1 MHQHDLT
8 TMSGTHPSPER
19 RPRALADI
27 HYNNLIND
35 TATSSEDEG
44 PETRAIAPAEVQSL
58 VGVSLGRAQTRFI
71 LPQTPAAEKQ
81 AAIDEQGGFFGGPQ
95 IQDDADLDDDDAPA
109 QEPERVSRPVTRD
122 GGLVQER
129 PKTAQRPATTTGE
142 TAVRLPSPWRAGP
155 KKFKRTDESRSMLK
169 DGFRRRAS
177 STSPGPGSSLD
188 NWRDALKTSIHN
200 FTSPFSTTHPQDP
213 AHKPRPTNRQRR
225 SGSLFASLASLS
237 SSSSTHILPT
247 RPRRNHSITGIP
259 ADSQPRLPENPPTA
273 SNESIPETASHEQP
287 PHHVPQH
294 PKTTP
299 VQRSP
304 PSDEF
309 TSGNGDPQ
317 FVPIRP
323 ATAKTPIGQPEK
335 TLSPMSRVNSGRSH
349 RSLRRSASESSLH
362 TFRTLSRVPSLGDDS
377 RFEHV
382 QAQVNSRMKAI
393 RDSWQDTNIRLP
405 LLPSFSSLSELSLTR
420 ANSFSKKNQTSN
432 PSSSTSALPS
442 SANQKHSTNLPRAT
456 TAPQTNKTTQQH
468 PHFSKAL
475 NDLTGDVVVLG
486 GYRGSILRSAEP
498 PHRQLWAPIKVGLNV
513 RKVDLEVGL
522 DADADEKAQEKI
534 IPGGMLTHIGPVD
547 ISRRLF
553 KRMRASENAK
563 SGKLRVHDYGYD
575 WRLEPLFLSKQ
586 LIEFLEKLPCNR
598 PGTPKD
604 KRGATV
610 IAHSLGGLITR
621 HAVNQ
626 RPELFAG
633 VVYAGVPRTCVNILG
648 PFRNGDDVLLSSRVL
663 TAQVNF
669 TIRTSF
675 ALLPLDGRCFFNKE
689 TKEEYPVDFFD
700 PQTWIDYRLSPCIAR
715 PLPSLND
722 PPPPT
727 GLAGVMNSMAGVMNS
742 MVPGRKNSISRAKQ
756 AVQHPAAH
764 AIDGLVNPPEMDGSA
779 AAGSSDKA
787 EAKGNI
793 DYNGTDNM
801 TPQMDPS
808 STAPSKNSTDATNS
822 DPNTSIATTV
832 TIPRDQAIAYLTRIL
847 ASVKRFKEELFFHPP
862 HAEANA
868 YPPAAV
874 IYGKT
879 TPTVYGAKVVSRE
892 AIKHASAY
900 DNLAF
905 ASGDGVVLAKAAML
919 PDGYQVARGGLVS
932 SERGH
937 VTLLGDLEAVG
948 RCLRAVQAARRKG
961 VGMGV

>member
-1 MHQHDLT
+1 
-8 TMSGTHPSPER
+8 MSGIQQSPER

-35 TATSSEDEG
+35 TATSSEDEA
-44 PETRAIAPAEVQSL
+44 PEIRAIAPAEVQSL
-58 VGVSLGRAQTRFI
+58 VGVSLGRAQTRLI

-95 IQDDADLDDDDAPA
+95 IQDDVDLDDDDAPI
-109 QEPERVSRPVTRD
+109 QEPERTSRPVTR
-122 GGLVQER
+122 ER
-129 PKTAQRPATTTGE
+129 PTTEHRAPATTTGQ
-142 TAVRLPSPWRAGP
+142 TTVRLPSPWRAGP
-155 KKFKRTDESRSMLK
+155 KKFKKTNESRSVLK
-169 DGFRRRAS
+169 EGFHRRAS
-177 STSPGPGSSLD
+177 STGPGPMSGMGASLD
-188 NWRDALKTSIHN
+188 HWRDALKTSIHN
-200 FTSPFSTTHPQDP
+200 FTSPFSTQHPQESDP
-213 AHKPRPTNRQRR
+213 KTRPPNRQRR
-225 SGSLFASLASLS
+225 SGSLFASLASL
-237 SSSSTHILPT
+237 L
-247 RPRRNHSITGIP
+247 
-259 ADSQPRLPENPPTA
+259 
-273 SNESIPETASHEQP
+273 
-287 PHHVPQH
+287 QH
-294 PKTTP
+294 PKTMP
-299 VQRSP
+299 LQRDP
-304 PSDEF
+304 PSNEST
-309 TSGNGDPQ
+309 TSNGDPQ
-317 FVPIRP
+317 FIPIRP
-323 ATAKTPIGQPEK
+323 ASSKTAVGQYQNA
-335 TLSPMSRVNSGRSH
+335 LSPMARVNSGRSH

-405 LLPSFSSLSELSLTR
+405 LLPSFASLSDITLNRT
-420 ANSFSKKNQTSN
+420 NSFSKKNTTSN
-432 PSSSTSALPS
+432 PNSSNTALPS
-442 SANQKHSTNLPRAT
+442 SANQKPSTNLPRAS
-456 TAPQTNKTTQQH
+456 TAPQANKSSQQH

-475 NDLTGDVVVLG
+475 AELTGDVVVLG

-522 DADADEKAQEKI
+522 DADADERAQEKI

-553 KRMRASENAK
+553 KRLRACENAR
-563 SGKLRVHDYGYD
+563 SGQLRVHDYGYD

-586 LIEFLEKLPCNR
+586 LIEFLEKLPCNK
-598 PGTPKD
+598 PGTPKN
-604 KRGATV
+604 KRGAVV

-715 PLPSLND
+715 PLPSLNE

-727 GLAGVMNSMAGVMNS
+727 GLAGVMNSMAGMEPSGFSGNS
-742 MVPGRKNSISRAKQ
+742 AS
-756 AVQHPAAH
+756 
-764 AIDGLVNPPEMDGSA
+764 
-779 AAGSSDKA
+779 A

-801 TPQMDPS
+801 TPQIDSS
-808 STAPSKNSTDATNS
+808 STAASKSPDAAAN

-832 TIPRDQAIAYLTRIL
+832 TIPREQAIAYLTRIL
-847 ASVKRFKEELFFHPP
+847 ASVKKFKTELFFHAP
-862 HAEANA
+862 HQEANA

-900 DNLAF
+900 DALAF

-919 PDGYQVARGGLVS
+919 PDGYKVARGGLVS

-948 RCLRAVQAARRKG
+948 RCLRAVLAARRKG
-961 VGMGV
+961 VGMGGVEQ

>member
-1 MHQHDLT
+1 
-8 TMSGTHPSPER
+8 MSAIQQSPER

-35 TATSSEDEG
+35 TATSSEDEA
-44 PETRAIAPAEVQSL
+44 PEIRAIAPAEVQSL
-58 VGVSLGRAQTRFI
+58 VGVSLGRAQTRLI

-95 IQDDADLDDDDAPA
+95 IQDDADLDDDDVPV
-109 QEPERVSRPVTRD
+109 QEAERRSRPVTR
-122 GGLVQER
+122 ER
-129 PKTAQRPATTTGE
+129 QVVEERATTGHRAPTTTTGQP
-142 TAVRLPSPWRAGP
+142 TVRLPSPWRAGP
-155 KKFKRTDESRSMLK
+155 KKFKKTSESRSILK
-169 DGFRRRAS
+169 DGFHRRAS
-177 STSPGPGSSLD
+177 STGPGPMSGMGASLD
-188 NWRDALKTSIHN
+188 NWRDALRTSIHN
-200 FTSPFSTTHPQDP
+200 FTSPFSTQHPLDADGKTRAP
-213 AHKPRPTNRQRR
+213 NRQRR
-225 SGSLFASLASLS
+225 SGSLFASFSSLS
-237 SSSSTHILPT
+237 SSPPTQTLPV
-247 RPRRNHSITGIP
+247 RPRTQNSSASTLVNSRPQVPGNVP
-259 ADSQPRLPENPPTA
+259 ATS
-273 SNESIPETASHEQP
+273 SKESKPGNLSHEPAIDHTLQHPETMPMERDPPSHES
-287 PHHVPQH
+287 
-294 PKTTP
+294 TT
-299 VQRSP
+299 SN
-304 PSDEF
+304 D
-309 TSGNGDPQ
+309 NPQ
-317 FVPIRP
+317 FIPIRP
-323 ATAKTPIGQPEK
+323 ASSKTGQPENA
-335 TLSPMSRVNSGRSH
+335 LSPMARVNSGRSH

-393 RDSWQDTNIRLP
+393 RDSWQDTNIRMP
-405 LLPSFSSLSELSLTR
+405 LLPSFASLSEISLPRT
-420 ANSFSKKNQTSN
+420 NSFSKKVPTSN
-432 PSSSTSALPS
+432 PSSTRPLPPSTSS
-442 SANQKHSTNLPRAT
+442 KQSTNLPRAS
-456 TAPQTNKTTQQH
+456 TAPQTNKTAQQH
-468 PHFSKAL
+468 PHFSKAMAE
-475 NDLTGDVVVLG
+475 LTGDVVVLG

-522 DADADEKAQEKI
+522 EADADERAQEKI

-553 KRMRASENAK
+553 KRMRASENAR
-563 SGKLRVHDYGYD
+563 SGAMRVHDYGYD
-575 WRLEPLFLSKQ
+575 WRLDPLFLSKQ
-586 LIEFLEKLPCNR
+586 MIEFLEKLPCNQ

-604 KRGATV
+604 KRGAVV

-715 PLPSLND
+715 PLPSLNE

-756 AVQHPAAH
+756 ALQHPAAH
-764 AIDGLVNPPEMDGSA
+764 AIDGLANPPEMDGSLA
-779 AAGSSDKA
+779 SGNSANA

-793 DYNGTDNM
+793 DYNGTDNIA
-801 TPQMDPS
+801 PQIDS
-808 STAPSKNSTDATNS
+808 SSHAASKSPDAAAN

-832 TIPRDQAIAYLTRIL
+832 TIPREQAIAYLTRIL
-847 ASVKRFKEELFFHPP
+847 ANVKKFKTELFFHAP

-900 DNLAF
+900 DALAF

-919 PDGYQVARGGLVS
+919 PDGYKVARGGLVS

-948 RCLRAVQAARRKG
+948 RCLRAVLAARRKG
-961 VGMGV
+961 VGMGHIGE

>member
-1 MHQHDLT
+1 M
-8 TMSGTHPSPER
+8 
-19 RPRALADI
+19 A
-27 HYNNLIND
+27 
-35 TATSSEDEG
+35 
-44 PETRAIAPAEVQSL
+44 
-58 VGVSLGRAQTRFI
+58 
-71 LPQTPAAEKQ
+71 
-81 AAIDEQGGFFGGPQ
+81 
-95 IQDDADLDDDDAPA
+95 
-109 QEPERVSRPVTRD
+109 
-122 GGLVQER
+122 
-129 PKTAQRPATTTGE
+129 
-142 TAVRLPSPWRAGP
+142 
-155 KKFKRTDESRSMLK
+155 
-169 DGFRRRAS
+169 
-177 STSPGPGSSLD
+177 
-188 NWRDALKTSIHN
+188 
-200 FTSPFSTTHPQDP
+200 
-213 AHKPRPTNRQRR
+213 
-225 SGSLFASLASLS
+225 
-237 SSSSTHILPT
+237 
-247 RPRRNHSITGIP
+247 
-259 ADSQPRLPENPPTA
+259 
-273 SNESIPETASHEQP
+273 
-287 PHHVPQH
+287 
-294 PKTTP
+294 
-299 VQRSP
+299 
-304 PSDEF
+304 
-309 TSGNGDPQ
+309 
-317 FVPIRP
+317 
-323 ATAKTPIGQPEK
+323 
-335 TLSPMSRVNSGRSH
+335 RVNSGRSH

-405 LLPSFSSLSELSLTR
+405 LLPSFASLSDISLNRT
-420 ANSFSKKNQTSN
+420 NSFSKKNTTSN
-432 PSSSTSALPS
+432 PNSSNTALPS
-442 SANQKHSTNLPRAT
+442 SANQKSSTNLPRAS
-456 TAPQTNKTTQQH
+456 TAPQANKSSQQH

-475 NDLTGDVVVLG
+475 AELTGDVVVLG

-553 KRMRASENAK
+553 KRLRACENAR
-563 SGKLRVHDYGYD
+563 SGQLRVHDYGYD

-586 LIEFLEKLPCNR
+586 LIEFLEKLPCNK
-598 PGTPKD
+598 PGTPKH
-604 KRGATV
+604 KRGAVV

-715 PLPSLND
+715 PLPSLNE

-756 AVQHPAAH
+756 ALQHPAAH
-764 AIDGLVNPPEMDGSA
+764 AIDGLANPPEMEPSGFSGNSA
-779 AAGSSDKA
+779 NA

-801 TPQMDPS
+801 TPQIDSS
-808 STAPSKNSTDATNS
+808 STAASKSPDAAAN

-832 TIPRDQAIAYLTRIL
+832 TIPREQAIAYLTRIL
-847 ASVKRFKEELFFHPP
+847 ASVKKFKTELFFHAP
-862 HAEANA
+862 HQEANA

-900 DNLAF
+900 DALAF

-919 PDGYQVARGGLVS
+919 PDGYKVARGGLVS

-948 RCLRAVQAARRKG
+948 RCLRAVLAARRKG
-961 VGMGV
+961 VGMGGVE

>member
-1 MHQHDLT
+1 MSSIQH
-8 TMSGTHPSPER
+8 SPER

-35 TATSSEDEG
+35 NATSSEDEG
-44 PETRAIAPAEVQSL
+44 PEIRAIAPAEAQSL
-58 VGVSLGRAQTRFI
+58 VGVSLGRAQTRLI
-71 LPQTPAAEKQ
+71 LPQTPAAEKH

-95 IQDDADLDDDDAPA
+95 IQDDVDLDEDDDKAPTPPA
-109 QEPERVSRPVTRD
+109 LEQERLPRPVTRERQ
-122 GGLVQER
+122 VIQER
-129 PKTAQRPATTTGE
+129 PTTEHRAPATTTGE
-142 TAVRLPSPWRAGP
+142 TTVRLPSPWRAGP
-155 KKFKRTDESRSMLK
+155 KKFKRTDESRSVLK

-177 STSPGPGSSLD
+177 SGSPPGAGAGMVEG
-188 NWRDALKTSIHN
+188 WRDALKTSIHN
-200 FTSPFSTTHPQDP
+200 FTSPFSSTHTT
-213 AHKPRPTNRQRR
+213 AHAPESERKTRPTNRQRR

-237 SSSSTHILPT
+237 SSSTTNILPP
-247 RPRRNHSITGIP
+247 RPRRTNSIGNTL
-259 ADSQPRLPENPPTA
+259 ADSHP
-273 SNESIPETASHEQP
+273 QP
-287 PHHVPQH
+287 PSTAPASTAKEPAPQRLLQH
-294 PKTTP
+294 PKTMP
-299 VQRSP
+299 LSRDP
-304 PSDEF
+304 PSNEYT
-309 TSGNGDPQ
+309 TSNGNPQ
-317 FVPIRP
+317 FMPIRP
-323 ATAKTPIGQPEK
+323 ATSKTANGQPEN
-335 TLSPMSRVNSGRSH
+335 TLSPMARVNSGRSH

-405 LLPSFSSLSELSLTR
+405 LLPSFSSLSDLSLNR

-432 PSSSTSALPS
+432 PSVSSSALPS
-442 SANQKHSTNLPRAT
+442 ATSRPNGQLPRAS
-456 TAPQTNKTTQQH
+456 TAGPQASKTAQQH
-468 PHFSKAL
+468 PHFSRAL
-475 NDLTGDVVVLG
+475 DELTGDVVILG

-522 DADADEKAQEKI
+522 DADADERAHEKI

-553 KRMRASENAK
+553 KRMRACENAK

-575 WRLEPLFLSKQ
+575 WRLDPNFLSKQ
-586 LIEFLEKLPCNR
+586 LIQFLEKLECNK

-621 HAVNQ
+621 HAVNK
-626 RPELFAG
+626 RPDLFAG

-700 PQTWIDYRLSPCIAR
+700 PQTWIDWRLSPCIAR
-715 PLPSLND
+715 PLPSLNE
-722 PPPPT
+722 PPQPT

-742 MVPGRKNSISRAKQ
+742 MVPGRKNSVSNRVKQ
-756 AVQHPAAH
+756 AIQHPAAH
-764 AIDGLVNPPEMDGSA
+764 AIDGLANPPEMDGSA
-779 AAGSSDKA
+779 AAGSSEKA

-793 DYNGTDNM
+793 DYNGTDNLS
-801 TPQMDPS
+801 PQMDG
-808 STAPSKNSTDATNS
+808 STGSKTMASGDASN

-832 TIPRDQAIAYLTRIL
+832 TIPREAAIAYLTRIL
-847 ASVKRFKEELFFHPP
+847 ASVKKFKTELFFHPP
-862 HAEANA
+862 HAEANL

-919 PDGYQVARGGLVS
+919 PDGYSVARGGLVS

-948 RCLRAVQAARRKG
+948 RCLRAVGAARRKG
-961 VGMGV
+961 VGMG

>member
-1 MHQHDLT
+1 
-8 TMSGTHPSPER
+8 MSVIQQIPER

-35 TATSSEDEG
+35 PATSSEDEA
-44 PETRAIAPAEVQSL
+44 PEIRAIAPAEVQSL

-95 IQDDADLDDDDAPA
+95 IQDDVDLDDDDAPI
-109 QEPERVSRPVTRD
+109 QETERTSRPVTR
-122 GGLVQER
+122 ER
-129 PKTAQRPATTTGE
+129 QVIQGRPTTGYTASTTTTGE
-142 TAVRLPSPWRAGP
+142 TTVRLPSPWRAGP
-155 KKFKRTDESRSMLK
+155 KKFKKTSESRSVLK
-169 DGFRRRAS
+169 DGFHRRAS
-177 STSPGPGSSLD
+177 STGPGPMSGMGASID
-188 NWRDALKTSIHN
+188 HWRDALRTSIHN
-200 FTSPFSTTHPQDP
+200 FTSPFSTQHPQEADT
-213 AHKPRPTNRQRR
+213 KTRPPNRPRR
-225 SGSLFASLASLS
+225 SGSLFASFASLS
-237 SSSSTHILPT
+237 SSSSTQNLPT
-247 RPRRNHSITGIP
+247 RPRTNHS
-259 ADSQPRLPENPPTA
+259 TA
-273 SNESIPETASHEQP
+273 STLVDSHPRFLENVPASSSKELAPVNTSHEATSY
-287 PHHVPQH
+287 HTLQH
-294 PKTTP
+294 PKTMP
-299 VQRSP
+299 MQRDP
-304 PSDEF
+304 PSNES
-309 TSGNGDPQ
+309 TVSNSNPQ

-323 ATAKTPIGQPEK
+323 ASSKAGQYQNA
-335 TLSPMSRVNSGRSH
+335 LSPMARVNSGRSH

-405 LLPSFSSLSELSLTR
+405 LLPSFASLSDISLNRTH
-420 ANSFSKKNQTSN
+420 SFSKKNSTLS
-432 PSSSTSALPS
+432 PSTSTSALPS
-442 SANQKHSTNLPRAT
+442 ANQKSSTNLPRAT
-456 TAPQTNKTTQQH
+456 TVPQASKTAQQH
-468 PHFSKAL
+468 PNFSKAL
-475 NDLTGDVVVLG
+475 AELTGDVVVLG

-522 DADADEKAQEKI
+522 DSDADERAQEKI

-553 KRMRASENAK
+553 KRLRACENAR
-563 SGKLRVHDYGYD
+563 SGELRVHDYGYD
-575 WRLEPLFLSKQ
+575 WRLDPLFLSKQ
-586 LIEFLEKLPCNR
+586 LIEFLEKLPCNK
-598 PGTPKD
+598 PGTPKN

-742 MVPGRKNSISRAKQ
+742 MVPGRKNSISRARQ
-756 AVQHPAAH
+756 AIQHPAAH
-764 AIDGLVNPPEMDGSA
+764 AIDGLVNPPEMDGSMA
-779 AAGSSDKA
+779 SGSSANA

-793 DYNGTDNM
+793 DYDGTDNM
-801 TPQMDPS
+801 APQIDS
-808 STAPSKNSTDATNS
+808 SSHAASKSPDAAAN

-832 TIPRDQAIAYLTRIL
+832 TIPREQAIAYLTRIL
-847 ASVKRFKEELFFHPP
+847 ANVKQFKTELFFHAP

-900 DNLAF
+900 DALAF

-919 PDGYQVARGGLVS
+919 PDGYKVARGGLVS

-948 RCLRAVQAARRKG
+948 RCLRAVMAARRKG
-961 VGMGV
+961 VGMGAGE

>member
-1 MHQHDLT
+1 
-8 TMSGTHPSPER
+8 MSGTHPSPER
-19 RPRALADI
+19 RPRALAEI
-27 HYNNLIND
+27 NFNNIIND
-35 TATSSEDEG
+35 TATSSEDEA
-44 PETRAIAPAEVQSL
+44 PEIRAIAPAEAQSL
-58 VGVSLGRAQTRFI
+58 VGVSLGRAQTHLI
-71 LPQTPAAEKQ
+71 LPHTPAAEKQ
-81 AAIDEQGGFFGGPQ
+81 AAIDEQGDFFGGPQ
-95 IQDDADLDDDDAPA
+95 IQDDADLEDDDAPT
-109 QEPERVSRPVTRD
+109 QEQERVARPVTRD
-122 GGLVQER
+122 RGLVQER
-129 PKTAQRPATTTGE
+129 PTTGQRAPATTTGE
-142 TAVRLPSPWRAGP
+142 TTVRLPSPWRAGP
-155 KKFKRTDESRSMLK
+155 KKFKRTDESRSVLK

-177 STSPGPGSSLD
+177 STSPSGMGVQID
-188 NWRDALKTSIHN
+188 NWRDALKYSIHN
-200 FTSPFSTTHPQDP
+200 LTSPFSIAHPQESDR
-213 AHKPRPTNRQRR
+213 KTRPTNRQRR

-237 SSSSTHILPT
+237 SSSSTSILPT
-247 RPRRNHSITGIP
+247 RPRRGNSIAGASTEP
-259 ADSQPRLPENPPTA
+259 QPPSPEHPPTTL
-273 SNESIPETASHEQP
+273 SEEHETNQP
-287 PHHVPQH
+287 HVLQH
-294 PKTTP
+294 PKTMP

-304 PSDEF
+304 PSDES
-309 TSGNGDPQ
+309 TSSNGNPR
-317 FVPIRP
+317 FAPIRP
-323 ATAKTPIGQPEK
+323 ATSRTTSGQPES
-335 TLSPMSRVNSGRSH
+335 TLSPMARVNSGRSH
-349 RSLRRSASESSLH
+349 RSLRRSASDTSLQ

-405 LLPSFSSLSELSLTR
+405 LLPSFASLSDLSLTR
-420 ANSFSKKNQTSN
+420 GNSISKKSQTSN
-432 PSSSTSALPS
+432 PGSSSSALPS
-442 SANQKHSTNLPRAT
+442 SANQRRSTNLPRGS
-456 TAPQTNKTTQQH
+456 TAPHANKSAQQH

-475 NDLTGDVVVLG
+475 DELTGDVVVLG

-522 DADADEKAQEKI
+522 DADADEKATEKI
-534 IPGGMLTHIGPVD
+534 IPGGMLSHIGPVD

-563 SGKLRVHDYGYD
+563 SRKLRVHDYGYD
-575 WRLEPLFLSKQ
+575 WRLEPAFLSKQ
-586 LIEFLEKLPCNR
+586 LIEFLEKLPCNK
-598 PGTPKD
+598 PGTPKE

-715 PLPSLND
+715 PLPSLNE
-722 PPPPT
+722 PSHPS
-727 GLAGVMNSMAGVMNS
+727 GLAGVMNSMAGVMS
-742 MVPGRKNSISRAKQ
+742 GIVPGRKNSISRVKQ
-756 AVQHPAAH
+756 ALQHPAAH
-764 AIDGLVNPPEMDGSA
+764 AVEGLANPPEMDTSA

-793 DYNGTDNM
+793 DYNGTDN
-801 TPQMDPS
+801 DPS
-808 STAPSKNSTDATNS
+808 STGPSKNSTDTPNT
-822 DPNTSIATTV
+822 DPNTSIATAV
-832 TIPRDQAIAYLTRIL
+832 TIPRDQAIAYLTRVL
-847 ASVKRFKEELFFHPP
+847 ASVKKFKEELFFHPP
-862 HAEANA
+862 HAEANI

-879 TPTVYGAKVVSRE
+879 TPTVYGAKVTSRE

-919 PDGYQVARGGLVS
+919 PDGYQIARGGLVS

-961 VGMGV
+961 VGMEIGRAHV

>member
-1 MHQHDLT
+1 MTAIQQI
-8 TMSGTHPSPER
+8 PER

-35 TATSSEDEG
+35 PATSSEDEA
-44 PETRAIAPAEVQSL
+44 PEIRAIAPAEVQSL

-95 IQDDADLDDDDAPA
+95 IQDDVDLDDDDAPI
-109 QEPERVSRPVTRD
+109 QETERTSRPVTRERQV
-122 GGLVQER
+122 VQGR
-129 PKTAQRPATTTGE
+129 PTTGHTASATTTGE
-142 TAVRLPSPWRAGP
+142 ATVRLPSPWRAGP
-155 KKFKRTDESRSMLK
+155 KKFKKTSESRSVLK
-169 DGFRRRAS
+169 DGFHRRAS
-177 STSPGPGSSLD
+177 STGPGPMSGMGASID
-188 NWRDALKTSIHN
+188 HWRDALRTSIHN
-200 FTSPFSTTHPQDP
+200 FTSPFSTQHPQEADT
-213 AHKPRPTNRQRR
+213 KTRPPNRPRR
-225 SGSLFASLASLS
+225 SGSLFASFASLS
-237 SSSSTHILPT
+237 SSSSTQNLPT
-247 RPRRNHSITGIP
+247 RPRTNHS
-259 ADSQPRLPENPPTA
+259 TA
-273 SNESIPETASHEQP
+273 STLVDSRPRFLENVPASSSKEP
-287 PHHVPQH
+287 APVNTSLEATSNNTLQH
-294 PKTTP
+294 PKTMP
-299 VQRSP
+299 MQRDP
-304 PSDEF
+304 PSNES
-309 TSGNGDPQ
+309 TVSNSNPQ

-323 ATAKTPIGQPEK
+323 ASSKAGQYQNA
-335 TLSPMSRVNSGRSH
+335 LSPMARVNSGRSH

-405 LLPSFSSLSELSLTR
+405 LLPSFASLSDISLNRT
-420 ANSFSKKNQTSN
+420 NSFSKKNPTSS
-432 PSSSTSALPS
+432 PSTSTSALPFT
-442 SANQKHSTNLPRAT
+442 NQRSSTNLPRAT
-456 TAPQTNKTTQQH
+456 TTPQASKTAQQH

-475 NDLTGDVVVLG
+475 AELTGDVVVLG

-522 DADADEKAQEKI
+522 DADADERAQEKI

-553 KRMRASENAK
+553 KRLRACENAK
-563 SGKLRVHDYGYD
+563 SGELRVHDYGYD
-575 WRLEPLFLSKQ
+575 WRLDPLFLSKQ
-586 LIEFLEKLPCNR
+586 LIEFLEKLPCNK

-756 AVQHPAAH
+756 AMQHPAAH
-764 AIDGLVNPPEMDGSA
+764 AIDGLANPPEMDGSMA
-779 AAGSSDKA
+779 SGSSANA

-793 DYNGTDNM
+793 DYDGTDNM
-801 TPQMDPS
+801 APQIDS
-808 STAPSKNSTDATNS
+808 SSHAASKSPDAAAN

-832 TIPRDQAIAYLTRIL
+832 TIPREQAIAYLTRIL
-847 ASVKRFKEELFFHPP
+847 ANVKQFKTELFFHAP

-900 DNLAF
+900 DALAF

-919 PDGYQVARGGLVS
+919 PDGYKVARGGLVS

-948 RCLRAVQAARRKG
+948 RCLRAVMAARRKG
-961 VGMGV
+961 VGMGAGE

>member
-1 MHQHDLT
+1 
-8 TMSGTHPSPER
+8 MSGIQQSPER

-35 TATSSEDEG
+35 TATSSEDEA
-44 PETRAIAPAEVQSL
+44 PEIRAIAPAEVQSL
-58 VGVSLGRAQTRFI
+58 VGVSLGRAQTRLI

-95 IQDDADLDDDDAPA
+95 IQDDVDLDDDDAPI
-109 QEPERVSRPVTRD
+109 QEPERTSRPVTR
-122 GGLVQER
+122 ER
-129 PKTAQRPATTTGE
+129 PTTEHRAPATTTGQ
-142 TAVRLPSPWRAGP
+142 TTVRLPSPWRAGP
-155 KKFKRTDESRSMLK
+155 KKFKKTNESRSVLK
-169 DGFRRRAS
+169 EGFHRRAS
-177 STSPGPGSSLD
+177 STGPGPMSGMGASLD
-188 NWRDALKTSIHN
+188 HWRDALKTSIHN
-200 FTSPFSTTHPQDP
+200 FTSPFSTQHPQESDP
-213 AHKPRPTNRQRR
+213 KTRPPNRQRR

-237 SSSSTHILPT
+237 SSSTHALPT
-247 RPRRNHSITGIP
+247 RPRTNHSSASTLV
-259 ADSQPRLPENPPTA
+259 DSQSRLPENAHTA
-273 SNESIPETASHEQP
+273 SSKEPISANWSHESASG
-287 PHHVPQH
+287 HRLQH
-294 PKTTP
+294 PKTMP
-299 VQRSP
+299 LQRDP
-304 PSDEF
+304 PSNEST
-309 TSGNGDPQ
+309 TSNGDPQ
-317 FVPIRP
+317 FIPIRP
-323 ATAKTPIGQPEK
+323 ASSKTAVGQYQNA
-335 TLSPMSRVNSGRSH
+335 LSPMARVNSGRSH

-405 LLPSFSSLSELSLTR
+405 LLPSFASLSDITLNRT
-420 ANSFSKKNQTSN
+420 NSFSKKNTTSN
-432 PSSSTSALPS
+432 PNSSNTALPS
-442 SANQKHSTNLPRAT
+442 SANQKPSTNLPRAS
-456 TAPQTNKTTQQH
+456 TAPQANKSSQQH

-475 NDLTGDVVVLG
+475 AELTGDVVVLG

-522 DADADEKAQEKI
+522 DADADERAQEKI

-553 KRMRASENAK
+553 KRLRACENAR
-563 SGKLRVHDYGYD
+563 SGQLRVHDYGYD

-586 LIEFLEKLPCNR
+586 LIEFLEKLPCNK
-598 PGTPKD
+598 PGTPKN
-604 KRGATV
+604 KRGAVV

-715 PLPSLND
+715 PLPSLNE

-742 MVPGRKNSISRAKQ
+742 MVPGRKNSIPRAKQ
-756 AVQHPAAH
+756 ALQHPAAH
-764 AIDGLVNPPEMDGSA
+764 AIDGLANPPEMEPSGFSGNSA
-779 AAGSSDKA
+779 SA

-801 TPQMDPS
+801 TPQIDSS
-808 STAPSKNSTDATNS
+808 STAASKSPDAAAN

-832 TIPRDQAIAYLTRIL
+832 TIPREQAIAYLTRIL
-847 ASVKRFKEELFFHPP
+847 ASVKKFKTELFFHAP
-862 HAEANA
+862 HQEANA

-900 DNLAF
+900 DALAF

-919 PDGYQVARGGLVS
+919 PDGYKVARGGLVS

-948 RCLRAVQAARRKG
+948 RCLRAVLAARRKG
-961 VGMGV
+961 VGMGGVEQ

>member
-1 MHQHDLT
+1 
-8 TMSGTHPSPER
+8 MSVAHPSPER

-27 HYNNLIND
+27 HYNSIIND

-44 PETRAIAPAEVQSL
+44 PEVRTIAPAEAQSL
-58 VGVSLGRAQTRFI
+58 VGVSLGRAQTHLI

-95 IQDDADLDDDDAPA
+95 IQDDADLEDDDAPI
-109 QEPERVSRPVTRD
+109 QEQERVSRPVTRD
-122 GGLVQER
+122 GGLVKQR
-129 PKTAQRPATTTGE
+129 PTTGQRAPATTTGE
-142 TAVRLPSPWRAGP
+142 TTVRLPSPWRAGP
-155 KKFKRTDESRSMLK
+155 KKFKRTDESRSVLK

-177 STSPGPGSSLD
+177 STSPSGMGASLD

-200 FTSPFSTTHPQDP
+200 FTSPFSTAHPQDSDR
-213 AHKPRPTNRQRR
+213 KTRPFNRQRR

-237 SSSSTHILPT
+237 SSSSTHILPS
-247 RPRRNHSITGIP
+247 RPRRGNSIAGAPTDP
-259 ADSQPRLPENPPTA
+259 QPPPPENAPTTV
-273 SNESIPETASHEQP
+273 SEEPVLGDSLHETNP
-287 PHHVPQH
+287 PHVLRH

-304 PSDEF
+304 PSDES
-309 TSGNGDPQ
+309 TSGNGNPR
-317 FVPIRP
+317 FAPIRP
-323 ATAKTPIGQPEK
+323 ATSKTTTGQPENA
-335 TLSPMSRVNSGRSH
+335 LSPMARVNSGRSH
-349 RSLRRSASESSLH
+349 RSLRRSASESSLQ

-405 LLPSFSSLSELSLTR
+405 LLPSFASLSDLSLTR
-420 ANSFSKKNQTSN
+420 GNSVSRKSQTSN
-432 PSSSTSALPS
+432 PSSSTGALSS
-442 SANQKHSTNLPRAT
+442 SATQRHSTNLPRAS
-456 TAPQTNKTTQQH
+456 TAPHANKTAQQH

-475 NDLTGDVVVLG
+475 DELTGDVVVLG

-522 DADADEKAQEKI
+522 DAEADERAHEKI
-534 IPGGMLTHIGPVD
+534 IPGGMLSHIGPVD

-586 LIEFLEKLPCNR
+586 LIEFLEKLPCNK
-598 PGTPKD
+598 PGTPKE

-715 PLPSLND
+715 PLPSLNE
-722 PPPPT
+722 PPPPS
-727 GLAGVMNSMAGVMNS
+727 GLAGVMNSMAGVMS
-742 MVPGRKNSISRAKQ
+742 GMVPGRKNSVSRVKQ
-756 AVQHPAAH
+756 ALQHPASH
-764 AIDGLVNPPEMDGSA
+764 AVDGLVNPPEMDTSA

-801 TPQMDPS
+801 APQMDPS
-808 STAPSKNSTDATNS
+808 STAPSKNSTDTPNS

-847 ASVKRFKEELFFHPP
+847 ASVKKFKEELFFHHP
-862 HAEANA
+862 HAEANI

-879 TPTVYGAKVVSRE
+879 TPTVYGAKVTSRE

-919 PDGYQVARGGLVS
+919 PDGYHVARGGLVS

-961 VGMGV
+961 VGMGRD

>member
-1 MHQHDLT
+1 MTAIQQR
-8 TMSGTHPSPER
+8 PER

-35 TATSSEDEG
+35 PATSSEDEA

-58 VGVSLGRAQTRFI
+58 VGISLGRAQTRLI

-95 IQDDADLDDDDAPA
+95 IQDDADLDDDDALI
-109 QEPERVSRPVTRD
+109 QEAERTSRPVTR
-122 GGLVQER
+122 ER
-129 PKTAQRPATTTGE
+129 PTTEHRAPGTTTGQ
-142 TAVRLPSPWRAGP
+142 TTVRLPSPWRAGP
-155 KKFKRTDESRSMLK
+155 KKFKKTNESRSVLK
-169 DGFRRRAS
+169 EGFHRRAS
-177 STSPGPGSSLD
+177 STGPGPMSGMGASLD
-188 NWRDALKTSIHN
+188 NWRDALRTSIHN
-200 FTSPFSTTHPQDP
+200 FTSPFSTQHPQD
-213 AHKPRPTNRQRR
+213 AYGKTQAATRQRR
-225 SGSLFASLASLS
+225 SGSLFASFSSLS
-237 SSSSTHILPT
+237 SSSTPQVLPT
-247 RPRRNHSITGIP
+247 RPRTQNSSASTLVSSRPQLSGNF
-259 ADSQPRLPENPPTA
+259 PTT
-273 SNESIPETASHEQP
+273 SSKESIPEDSSREPTSNHTL
-287 PHHVPQH
+287 QH
-294 PKTTP
+294 PKTMP
-299 VQRSP
+299 MQRQP
-304 PSDEF
+304 PSNESTTGD
-309 TSGNGDPQ
+309 GNPQ
-317 FVPIRP
+317 FIPIRP
-323 ATAKTPIGQPEK
+323 ASSKIMNGQAENA
-335 TLSPMSRVNSGRSH
+335 LSPMARVNSGRSH

-393 RDSWQDTNIRLP
+393 RDSWQDTNIRMP
-405 LLPSFSSLSELSLTR
+405 ALPSFASLSEISLART
-420 ANSFSKKNQTSN
+420 NSFSRKIPTSN
-432 PSSSTSALPS
+432 PSFSNTALPA
-442 SANQKHSTNLPRAT
+442 SATQKQSTNLPRAS
-456 TAPQTNKTTQQH
+456 TAPQANKTSQQH
-468 PHFSKAL
+468 PHFSKAMAE
-475 NDLTGDVVVLG
+475 LTGDVVVLG

-522 DADADEKAQEKI
+522 DADADERAKEKI

-553 KRMRASENAK
+553 KRMRASENAR
-563 SGKLRVHDYGYD
+563 SGALRVHDYGYD

-586 LIEFLEKLPCNR
+586 LIEFLEKLPCNN

-604 KRGATV
+604 KRGAVV

-633 VVYAGVPRTCVNILG
+633 VVYAGVPRTCINILG

-700 PQTWIDYRLSPCIAR
+700 PQTWIDYRLSPCVAR

-727 GLAGVMNSMAGVMNS
+727 GLAGMMNSMAGVMNS

-756 AVQHPAAH
+756 ALQHPVAH
-764 AIDGLVNPPEMDGSA
+764 AIDGLANPPDLDGSL
-779 AAGSSDKA
+779 AAGSSANA

-793 DYNGTDNM
+793 DYNGTDNIS
-801 TPQMDPS
+801 PQIDSS
-808 STAPSKNSTDATNS
+808 STAASKSPDAAAN

-832 TIPRDQAIAYLTRIL
+832 TIPREQAIAYLTRIL
-847 ASVKRFKEELFFHPP
+847 ASVKKFKTELFFHAP

-900 DNLAF
+900 DALAF

-919 PDGYQVARGGLVS
+919 PDGYKVARGGLVS

-948 RCLRAVQAARRKG
+948 RCLRAVLAARRKG
-961 VGMGV
+961 VGMGATEA